1 MALVAEHR
9 CNAGHEVMRLIRACE
24 IDTVFGIP
32 GTHNL
37 EFYRHLDKPGTRCFT
52 TQHEQGADYG
62 ADGRSQRAGNP
73 GAVITTSG
81 PGLLNDWSA
90 VGTSFAESRLLLVL
104 APGAPRP
111 CAGARPYESIP
122 LALLQRLNC

>member
-9 CNAGHEVMRLIRACE
+9 CNAGHAVIRLIRACE

-32 GTHNL
+32 GTHNI
-37 EFYRHLDKPGTRCFT
+37 EFYRHLDKPENRCFT
-52 TQHEQGADYG
+52 TRHEEGAGYG
-62 ADGRSQRAGNP
+62 ADGLSQRADKP

-90 VGTSFAESRLLLVL
+90 VGTSFAESRPLLVL
-104 APGAPRP
+104 APGAPGHVLVHVPMNLFRWLF
-111 CAGARPYESIP
+111 S
-122 LALLQRLNC
+122 NV